1 MWVSFAQDGQ
11 RITGTV
17 HRPAPN
23 GPDLPVPV
31 PRVESA
37 YVRFLP
43 AHVEPAES
51 DDITDESEA
60 SSSVSKTPPDVSGN
74 AEGNLEPDPGE
85 MTEEPQENEIVQED
99 DTVEDE
105 IYNPVDL
112 SGHLNRYQPNDPS
125 VQEQEDPNTLV
136 FTYYLSAALP
146 GSFITESTWLSWEN
160 DTVKSDRGTIS
171 ISE

>member
-1 MWVSFAQDGQ
+1 
-11 RITGTV
+11 
-17 HRPAPN
+17 
-23 GPDLPVPV
+23 
-31 PRVESA
+31 
-37 YVRFLP
+37 
-43 AHVEPAES
+43 
-51 DDITDESEA
+51 
-60 SSSVSKTPPDVSGN
+60 
-74 AEGNLEPDPGE
+74 
-85 MTEEPQENEIVQED
+85 MTEEPQENEIAQED